1 MSSIYADTSSLVKF
15 YYPEADSEKIETI
28 LLKADRIFVSHLTV
42 VEMASALSKKVR
54 MGDLKKEK
62 EAVIW
67 NTFLDDMQT
76 EKIELIPLDERHY
89 LKAADFVREF
99 GGRYGLKTLDALHL
113 SIAHGLHTSR
123 FLCSDA
129 TLSQVAAKIG
139 IKLSFHPGSL

>member
-15 YYPEADSEKIETI
+15 YYPEADSDKIEA
-28 LLKADRIFVSHLTV
+28 LLLQIDRIFISHLTV
-42 VEMASALSKKVR
+42 TEMASALAKKVR

-62 EAVIW
+62 EAVLW

-89 LKAADFVREF
+89 LKAADFIREL
-99 GGRYGLKTLDALHL
+99 GGRYGLRTLDALHL
-113 SIAHGLHTSR
+113 SIAHRLQASK
-123 FLCSDA
+123 FLCSDT

-139 IKLSFHPGSL
+139 IKLVSMA